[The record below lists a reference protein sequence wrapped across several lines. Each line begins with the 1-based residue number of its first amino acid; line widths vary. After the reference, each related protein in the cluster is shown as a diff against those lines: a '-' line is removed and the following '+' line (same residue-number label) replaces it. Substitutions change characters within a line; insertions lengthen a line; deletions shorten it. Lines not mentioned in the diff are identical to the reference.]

1 MCVLAL
7 VYSVL
12 LVLLPASVIPI
23 LERPVDADRT
33 AAVPDAFCW
42 FRFVAYIVLL
52 MLNFDAYTQGWKRE
66 APSSVNYK
74 P

>member
-23 LERPVDADRT
+23 LERPVDTERT
-33 AAVPDAFCW
+33 AAVPDPFCW

-52 MLNFDAYTQGWKRE
+52 MLNFDAYTQDWKRE